1 VRVSTD
7 EILSE
12 TAACF
17 PYPGRVDTTKSDTW
31 RNFVAKQQPRW
42 PDAAEVDRAAA
53 ELRSYPPLVFAGECD
68 LLKERLAAVA
78 RGEAFIL
85 QGGDCAE
92 TFDGVTADAIR
103 NKLKTLLQMAAVLTY
118 AGSVPVVKIG
128 RIAGQYGKPR
138 SKDTETRDGVTLPAY
153 RGDSVNGFDFTADSR
168 VPDPWRMVR
177 MYHSSAATLNLVRA
191 FTTGGYADL
200 RQVHAWN
207 QDFVA
212 TSPAGERYEVLA
224 GEIERALRFMQACG
238 TDPEELRAVEFFS
251 SHEGLLLEY
260 EAALTRIDSRTK
272 QPYNTSAHFV
282 WIGERTRDLDGAH
295 VDYFSKIR
303 NPIGIKLGPKT
314 SPDDALAYLAKL
326 DPSREP
332 GRLTFVVRM
341 GAGVVRDKLPA
352 LIEKVSSEGHQV
364 AWICDPM
371 HGNTF
376 EAPSGHKT
384 RRFDD
389 VLDEVK
395 GFFEV
400 HRSLGTHP
408 GGIHVEL
415 TGDDVTECVGGG
427 HEIVFDDLGT
437 RYESACDP
445 RLNRSQSLD
454 LAFLVAEMYRDA
466 R

>member
-1 VRVSTD
+1 VS
-7 EILSE
+7 
-12 TAACF
+12 
-17 PYPGRVDTTKSDTW
+17 VDTNRTENAADETW
-31 RNFVAKQQPRW
+31 RTRPARQQPQW
-42 PDAAEVDRAAA
+42 PDAAAVQNAAA

-68 LLKERLAAVA
+68 LLKSRLAAVA
-78 RGEAFIL
+78 RGEAFVL

-92 TFDGVTADAIR
+92 TFAGVTADAIR
-103 NKLKTLLQMAAVLTY
+103 DKLKTLLQMAAVLTY

-138 SKDTETRDGVTLPAY
+138 SKDTETRAGVTLPAY
-153 RGDSVNGFDFTADSR
+153 RGDSVNGFDFTAESR

-200 RQVHAWN
+200 HQVHAWN
-207 QDFVA
+207 RDFVA
-212 TSPAGERYEVLA
+212 TSPSGKRYELLA
-224 GEIERALRFMQACG
+224 GEIQRALGFMRACG
-238 TDPEELRAVEFFS
+238 VDPEETRTVEFFS

-260 EAALTRIDSRTK
+260 EAALTRTDSRTGTL
-272 QPYNTSAHFV
+272 YNTSGHFV

-295 VDYFSKIR
+295 IEYFTRIR
-303 NPIGIKLGPKT
+303 NPIGIKLGPST
-314 SPDDALAYLAKL
+314 TPDDALAYLAKL
-326 DPSREP
+326 DPNREP
-332 GRLTFVVRM
+332 GRLTFIIRM
-341 GAGVVRDKLPA
+341 GAGVIRDKLPA
-352 LIEKVSSEGHQV
+352 LVEKVTAQGHQV

-400 HRSLGTHP
+400 HRALGTHP

-427 HEIVFDDLGT
+427 HEIAFDDLAT

-454 LAFLVAEMYRDA
+454 LAFLVAEMYRSTV
-466 R
+466 

>member
-1 VRVSTD
+1 
-7 EILSE
+7 
-12 TAACF
+12 
-17 PYPGRVDTTKSDTW
+17 VDTNRTDNSAAESW
-31 RNFVAKQQPRW
+31 RERPAKQQPAW
-42 PDAAEVDRAAA
+42 PDAAAVRRAAE

-68 LLKERLAAVA
+68 LLKQRLAQVA
-78 RGEAFIL
+78 RGEAFVL

-92 TFDGVTADAIR
+92 TFVGVTADAIR

-138 SKDTETRDGVTLPAY
+138 SKDTETRDGATLPAY
-153 RGDSVNGFDFTADSR
+153 RGDSVNGFDFTAESR

-177 MYHSSAATLNLVRA
+177 MYHSSASTLNLVRA

-200 RQVHAWN
+200 HQVHAWN
-207 QDFVA
+207 RDFVA
-212 TSPAGERYEVLA
+212 TSPSGKRYEVLA
-224 GEIERALRFMQACG
+224 SEIQRALDFMRACG
-238 TDPEELRAVEFFS
+238 VDPEETRTVEFFS

-260 EAALTRIDSRTK
+260 EAALTRTDSRTGAL
-272 QPYNTSAHFV
+272 YNTSGHFV

-295 VDYFSKIR
+295 VEYFSKIR
-303 NPIGIKLGPKT
+303 NPIGIKLGPNT
-314 SPDDALAYLAKL
+314 TPDDAFAYLNRL
-326 DPSREP
+326 NPDREP
-332 GRLTFVVRM
+332 GRLSFVIRM
-341 GAGVVRDKLPA
+341 GAGVIRDKLPA
-352 LIEKVSSEGHQV
+352 LVEKVTAEAHQV

-400 HRSLGTHP
+400 HRALGTHP

-427 HEIVFDDLGT
+427 AEIAFGDLAT

-454 LAFLVAEMYRDA
+454 LAFLVAEMYRSTV
-466 R
+466 

>member
-1 VRVSTD
+1 
-7 EILSE
+7 
-12 TAACF
+12 
-17 PYPGRVDTTKSDTW
+17 VDTNRTANAAAESW
-31 RNFVAKQQPRW
+31 RALPAKQQPQW
-42 PDAAEVDRAAA
+42 PDPAAVQSAAA

-68 LLKERLAAVA
+68 LLKDRLAQVA
-78 RGEAFIL
+78 RGEAFVL

-92 TFDGVTADAIR
+92 TFAGVTADAIR

-153 RGDSVNGFDFTADSR
+153 RGDSVNGFDFTAESR

-200 RQVHAWN
+200 HQVHAWN
-207 QDFVA
+207 RDFVA
-212 TSPAGERYEVLA
+212 SSPSGKRYELLA
-224 GEIERALRFMQACG
+224 AEIQRALDFMRACG
-238 TDPEELRAVEFFS
+238 VDPEETRTVEFFS

-260 EAALTRIDSRTK
+260 EAALTRTDSRTGTL
-272 QPYNTSAHFV
+272 YNTSGHFV

-295 VDYFSKIR
+295 VEYFSTIR
-303 NPIGIKLGPKT
+303 NPIGIKLGPT
-314 SPDDALAYLAKL
+314 TTPDDALTYLRRL
-326 DPSREP
+326 NPDRDP
-332 GRLTFVVRM
+332 GRLSFIIRM
-341 GAGVVRDKLPA
+341 GAGVIRDKLPA
-352 LIEKVSSEGHQV
+352 LVEKVTAEGHQV

-427 HEIVFDDLGT
+427 DEIAFDDLAT

-454 LAFLVAEMYRDA
+454 LAFLVAEMYRSVA
-466 R
+466 

>member
-1 VRVSTD
+1 
-7 EILSE
+7 
-12 TAACF
+12 
-17 PYPGRVDTTKSDTW
+17 VDTTFGTDSSNTADSAGESW
-31 RNFVAKQQPRW
+31 RGRPAKQQPAW
-42 PDAAEVDRAAA
+42 PDAEAVRAAAA

-68 LLKERLAAVA
+68 QLKTRLAEVA
-78 RGEAFIL
+78 RGEAFVL

-92 TFDGVTADAIR
+92 TFGGVTADAIR

-138 SKDTETRDGVTLPAY
+138 SKDSETRDGVTLPAY
-153 RGDSVNGFDFTADSR
+153 RGDSVNGFEFTADAR

-200 RQVHAWN
+200 HQVHAWN
-207 QDFVA
+207 RDFVA
-212 TSPAGERYEVLA
+212 TSPSGQRYEQLA
-224 GEIERALRFMQACG
+224 GEIQRALDFMRACG
-238 TDPEELRAVEFFS
+238 IDPEETRTVEFFS

-260 EAALTRIDSRTK
+260 EAALTRTDSRTGTR
-272 QPYNTSAHFV
+272 YNTSGHFV

-303 NPIGIKLGPKT
+303 NPIGIKLGPST
-314 SPDDALAYLAKL
+314 TPDDALAYLNKL
-326 DPSREP
+326 NPEREP
-332 GRLTFVVRM
+332 GRLSFIIRM

-352 LIEKVSSEGHQV
+352 LVEKVTAEGHQV

-400 HRSLGTHP
+400 HRALGTHP

-427 HEIVFDDLGT
+427 HEIAFDDLAT

-454 LAFLVAEMYRDA
+454 LAFLVAEMYRSTV
-466 R
+466 

>member
-1 VRVSTD
+1 MDTQRTD
-7 EILSE
+7 N
-12 TAACF
+12 AAAE
-17 PYPGRVDTTKSDTW
+17 TW
-31 RNFVAKQQPRW
+31 RSLPVKQQPSW
-42 PDAAEVDRAAA
+42 PDTAAVHAAAA
-53 ELRSYPPLVFAGECD
+53 ELRSYPPLVFAGEAD
-68 LLKERLAAVA
+68 LLKERLAQVA
-78 RGEAFIL
+78 RGEAFVL

-92 TFDGVTADAIR
+92 TFAGVTADAIR

-138 SKDTETRDGVTLPAY
+138 SQDTETRGGVTLPAY
-153 RGDSVNGFDFTADSR
+153 RGDSVNGFDFTAESR
-168 VPDPWRMVR
+168 RPDPWRMVR

-200 RQVHAWN
+200 HQVHAWN
-207 QDFVA
+207 RDFVS
-212 TSPAGERYEVLA
+212 TSPSGKRYELLA
-224 GEIERALRFMQACG
+224 AEIQRALDFMRACG
-238 TDPEELRAVEFFS
+238 VDPEETRTVEFFA

-260 EAALTRIDSRTK
+260 ESALTRTDSRTGEL
-272 QPYNTSAHFV
+272 YNTSGHLV

-303 NPIGIKLGPKT
+303 NPIGIKLGPGT
-314 SPDDALAYLAKL
+314 TPDDALAYLNKL
-326 DPSREP
+326 NPRREP

-341 GAGVVRDKLPA
+341 GAGVIREKLPA
-352 LIEKVSSEGHQV
+352 LVEKVTAEGHQV

-427 HEIVFDDLGT
+427 DEIAFGDLAT

-454 LAFLVAEMYRDA
+454 LAFLVAEMYRSA
-466 R
+466 A

>member
-1 VRVSTD
+1 
-7 EILSE
+7 
-12 TAACF
+12 
-17 PYPGRVDTTKSDTW
+17 VDTNRTENAAAETW
-31 RNFVAKQQPRW
+31 RARPAKQQPAW
-42 PDAAEVDRAAA
+42 PDPAAVQAAAA

-68 LLKERLAAVA
+68 LLKARLAQVA
-78 RGEAFIL
+78 RGEAFVL

-92 TFDGVTADAIR
+92 TFAGVTADAIR

-138 SKDTETRDGVTLPAY
+138 SKDTETRGDVTLPAY
-153 RGDSVNGFDFTADSR
+153 RGDSVNGFDFTAEDR

-200 RQVHAWN
+200 HQVHAWN
-207 QDFVA
+207 RDFVA
-212 TSPAGERYEVLA
+212 GSPSGKRYELLA
-224 GEIERALRFMQACG
+224 AEIQRALDFMRACG
-238 TDPEELRAVEFFS
+238 VDPEETRTVEFFS

-260 EAALTRIDSRTK
+260 EAALTRTDSRTGTL
-272 QPYNTSAHFV
+272 YNTSAHFV

-295 VDYFSKIR
+295 IDYFSRIR
-303 NPIGIKLGPKT
+303 NPIGIKLGPST
-314 SPDDALAYLAKL
+314 TPDEALAYLDRL
-326 DPSREP
+326 DPNREP
-332 GRLTFVVRM
+332 GRLSLVIRM
-341 GAGVVRDKLPA
+341 GAGAVREKLPP
-352 LIEKVSSEGHQV
+352 LVEKVTAEGRQV

-400 HRSLGTHP
+400 HRQLGTHP

-427 HEIVFDDLGT
+427 HEIAFGDLGT

-454 LAFLVAEMYRDA
+454 LAFLVAEMYRSA
-466 R
+466 A

>member
-1 VRVSTD
+1 
-7 EILSE
+7 
-12 TAACF
+12 
-17 PYPGRVDTTKSDTW
+17 VDTIRTDSADPAGESW
-31 RNFVAKQQPRW
+31 RDRPAKQQPAW
-42 PDAAEVDRAAA
+42 PDADAVRAAAA
-53 ELRSYPPLVFAGECD
+53 ELRSYPPLVFAGEAD
-68 LLKERLAAVA
+68 LLKARLAQVA
-78 RGEAFIL
+78 RGEAFVL

-92 TFDGVTADAIR
+92 TFAGTTADAIR

-153 RGDSVNGFDFTADSR
+153 RGDSVNGFDFTAESR

-200 RQVHAWN
+200 HQVHAWN
-207 QDFVA
+207 RDFVSA
-212 TSPAGERYEVLA
+212 SPSGRRYEQLA
-224 GEIERALRFMQACG
+224 AEIQRALDFMRACG
-238 TDPEELRAVEFFS
+238 VDPEETRTVEFFS

-260 EAALTRIDSRTK
+260 EAALTRTDSRTGTR
-272 QPYNTSAHFV
+272 YNTSGHFV

-295 VDYFSKIR
+295 IDYFSKIR
-303 NPIGIKLGPKT
+303 NPIGIKLGPAT
-314 SPDDALAYLAKL
+314 TPDDALAYLNRL
-326 DPSREP
+326 NPDREP
-332 GRLTFVVRM
+332 GRLSFIIRM
-341 GAGVVRDKLPA
+341 GAGLVRDKLPA
-352 LIEKVSSEGHQV
+352 LVEKVTAEGHQV
-364 AWICDPM
+364 AWISDPM

-400 HRSLGTHP
+400 HRALGTHP
-408 GGIHVEL
+408 GGIHIEL

-427 HEIVFDDLGT
+427 HEIAFDDLAT

-454 LAFLVAEMYRDA
+454 LAFLVAEMYRSA
-466 R
+466 A

>member
-1 VRVSTD
+1 L
-7 EILSE
+7 E
-12 TAACF
+12 
-17 PYPGRVDTTKSDTW
+17 TW
-31 RNFVAKQQPRW
+31 RTLTAKQQPSW
-42 PDAAEVDRAAA
+42 PDVEELRRAAA

-68 LLKERLAAVA
+68 LLKERIAAVS

-92 TFDGVTADAIR
+92 TFDAVTADAIR

-118 AGSVPVVKIG
+118 AASVPVVKIG

-153 RGDSVNGFDFTADSR
+153 RGDSVNGFAFTPEAR

-207 QDFVA
+207 QDFVKS
-212 TSPAGERYEVLA
+212 SPSGERYELLA
-224 GEIERALRFMQACG
+224 GEIERALRFMHACG

-251 SHEGLLLEY
+251 SHEGLLLDY
-260 EAALTRIDSRTK
+260 EAALTRIDSRTGL
-272 QPYNTSAHFV
+272 PYNTSAHFV

-295 VDYFSKIR
+295 IDYFSKIR
-303 NPIGIKLGPKT
+303 NPIGIKLGPT
-314 SPDDALAYLAKL
+314 TQPDEALAYLDKL
-326 DPSREP
+326 DPQREP

-341 GAGVVRDKLPA
+341 GAGIVREKLPA
-352 LIEKVSSEGHQV
+352 LVEKVTAEGHQV

-400 HRSLGTHP
+400 HRGLGTHP

-427 HEIVFDDLGT
+427 HEIDFDDLST

-454 LAFLVAEMYRDA
+454 LAFLVAEMYRAD

>member
-1 VRVSTD
+1 M
-7 EILSE
+7 
-12 TAACF
+12 
-17 PYPGRVDTTKSDTW
+17 DTTYDETW
-31 RNFVAKQQPRW
+31 RALTAKQQPGW
-42 PDAAEVDRAAA
+42 PDPGKLREAAA

-68 LLKERLAAVA
+68 LLKDRIAQVA
-78 RGEAFIL
+78 RGEAFVL

-153 RGDSVNGFDFTADSR
+153 RGDSVNGFAFTEAER

-200 RQVHAWN
+200 NQVHAWN
-207 QDFVA
+207 RDFVA
-212 TSPAGERYEVLA
+212 NSPSGERYEMLA
-224 GEIERALRFMQACG
+224 TEIERALSFMRACG

-260 EAALTRIDSRTK
+260 EAALTRIDSRTGA
-272 QPYNTSAHFV
+272 PYDTSAHFV

-295 VDYFSKIR
+295 VDYFAKIR
-303 NPIGIKLGPKT
+303 NPIGIKLGPGT
-314 SPDDALAYLAKL
+314 SPDDALAYLDKL
-326 DPSREP
+326 DPTREP
-332 GRLTFVVRM
+332 GRLTFIVRM
-341 GAGVVRDKLPA
+341 GAATVREKRPA
-352 LIEKVSSEGHQV
+352 LVEKVTAQGHQV
-364 AWICDPM
+364 AWLCDPM

-400 HRSLGTHP
+400 HHGLGSHP

-415 TGDDVTECVGGG
+415 TGEDVTECVGGG
-427 HEIVFDDLGT
+427 SEIAFDVLHT
-437 RYESACDP
+437 RYETLCDP

-454 LAFLVAEMYRDA
+454 LAFLVAEMLRA
-466 R
+466 RR

>member
-1 VRVSTD
+1 MDTNR
-7 EILSE
+7 
-12 TAACF
+12 TANAAAE
-17 PYPGRVDTTKSDTW
+17 SW
-31 RNFVAKQQPRW
+31 RALPAKQQPLW
-42 PDAAEVDRAAA
+42 PDPAAVQTAAA

-68 LLKERLAAVA
+68 QLKDRLAQVA
-78 RGEAFIL
+78 RGEAFVL

-92 TFDGVTADAIR
+92 TFAGVTADAIR

-153 RGDSVNGFDFTADSR
+153 RGDSVNGFDFTAESR

-200 RQVHAWN
+200 HQVNAWN
-207 QDFVA
+207 RDFVA
-212 TSPAGERYEVLA
+212 SSPSGKRYELLA
-224 GEIERALRFMQACG
+224 AEIQRALDFMRACG
-238 TDPEELRAVEFFS
+238 IDPEETRTVEFFS

-260 EAALTRIDSRTK
+260 EAALTRTDSRTGTL
-272 QPYNTSAHFV
+272 YNTSGHFV

-295 VDYFSKIR
+295 LEYFSSIR
-303 NPIGIKLGPKT
+303 NPIGIKLGPST
-314 SPDDALAYLAKL
+314 TPDDALTYLRRL
-326 DPSREP
+326 NPDREP
-332 GRLTFVVRM
+332 GRLTFIIRM
-341 GAGVVRDKLPA
+341 GAGVIRDKLPA
-352 LIEKVSSEGHQV
+352 LVEKVTAEGHQV

-400 HRSLGTHP
+400 HRALGTHP

-427 HEIVFDDLGT
+427 DEIAFGDLAT

-454 LAFLVAEMYRDA
+454 LAFLVAEMYRSA
-466 R
+466 A